1 MIHLGIFGKYLRGL
15 FYIYMPACIFGIYV
29 PACIF
34 GGGGSTKSLDFDSL
48 SEKNAFPK
56 GKNYKVSVNLTDLA

>member
-15 FYIYMPACIFGIYV
+15 FYIYMPACV
-29 PACIF
+29 F

-56 GKNYKVSVNLTDLA
+56 GKNYKVLCKSYRFSLTVTF